1 MVSSEEINRRLEAK
15 RKGIKPKTSIEI
27 GSNVEKGGQVCSSCD
42 TENPST
48 AKYCVGCGEKLE
60 NTSYKPIQESLKT
73 QDSINVEKSKDLRIN
88 SRPDDF
94 GSIGKPKTNLI
105 NKKPEA
111 KMVKAADEGYD
122 ADPVERIKKS
132 KELLDIGA
140 ITQEEFDII
149 KKKYLDKI

>member
-15 RKGIKPKTSIEI
+15 RKGIKPKTSRSVE
-27 GSNVEKGGQVCSSCD
+27 EKGQICPSCE
-42 TENPST
+42 TENPPN

-60 NTSYKPIQESLKT
+60 NMSYKPIQESLKT
-73 QDSINVEKSKDLRIN
+73 QESLNVEKSKDLRIN
-88 SRPDDF
+88 TRPDDF
-94 GSIGKPKTNLI
+94 GSTGKPKINLI

-111 KMVKAADEGYD
+111 KIVKDADEGYD
-122 ADPVERIKKS
+122 ADPVERIKKA
-132 KELLDIGA
+132 KELLDMGA

>member
-15 RKGIKPKTSIEI
+15 RKGIKPKTSRSVE
-27 GSNVEKGGQVCSSCD
+27 EKGQKCPSCE
-42 TENPST
+42 TENPPN

-73 QDSINVEKSKDLRIN
+73 QESLNVEKSKDLRIN
-88 SRPDDF
+88 TRPDDF
-94 GSIGKPKTNLI
+94 GSTGKPKINLI

-111 KMVKAADEGYD
+111 KIVKDADEGYD
-122 ADPVERIKKS
+122 ADPVERIKKA
-132 KELLDIGA
+132 KELLDMGA

>member
-15 RKGIKPKTSIEI
+15 RKGIKPKNSSEI
-27 GSNVEKGGQVCSSCD
+27 GSRVEKNGQICPSCQ
-42 TENPST
+42 TENPPT

-60 NTSYKPIQESLKT
+60 NTSNKPIQKSLNT
-73 QDSINVEKSKDLRIN
+73 QESKDLRIK

-94 GSIGKPKTNLI
+94 GSTGKPEIKSI

-111 KMVKAADEGYD
+111 KMVKATDDGYD
-122 ADPVERIKKS
+122 VDPVERIKKA
-132 KELLDIGA
+132 KELLDMGA

>member
-15 RKGIKPKTSIEI
+15 RKGIKPKTSRSVE
-27 GSNVEKGGQVCSSCD
+27 EKGQICPSCE
-42 TENPST
+42 TENPPT

-60 NTSYKPIQESLKT
+60 NMSYKPIQESLKT
-73 QDSINVEKSKDLRIN
+73 QESLNVEKSKDLRIN
-88 SRPDDF
+88 TRPDDF
-94 GSIGKPKTNLI
+94 GSTGKPKINLI

-111 KMVKAADEGYD
+111 KIVKDADEGYD
-122 ADPVERIKKS
+122 ADPVERIKKA
-132 KELLDIGA
+132 KELLDMGA

>member
-15 RKGIKPKTSIEI
+15 RKGIKPKTSRSVE
-27 GSNVEKGGQVCSSCD
+27 EKGQICPSCE
-42 TENPST
+42 TENPPN

-60 NTSYKPIQESLKT
+60 NMSYKPIQESLKT

-88 SRPDDF
+88 TRPDDF
-94 GSIGKPKTNLI
+94 GSTGKPKINLI

-111 KMVKAADEGYD
+111 KIVKDADEGYD